1 MSKKSKKKKGE
12 KKTGKK
18 DKYAHLRKRG
28 EYKPREAEEV
38 KEKRDIQDDD
48 STIDKF
54 YRFSKFGRIN
64 KNLRPKN
71 TKRKARL

>member
-1 MSKKSKKKKGE
+1 MSKKKKKKGE

-28 EYKPREAEEV
+28 EYKPKDDENV
-38 KEKRDIQDDD
+38 DKSIQQEGDRM
-48 STIDKF
+48 IDKF
-54 YRFSKFGRIN
+54 YRFAKFGRVN
-64 KNLRPKN
+64 KSMRPKN